1 MHGNYRSCENSCLI
15 VTVNSNV
22 YHEEDKMS
30 TVAVQRSKTYDI
42 VYIAVFAVIMAIC
55 SWISIPAAVPF
66 TLQTFGVFIA
76 AGVLGGKRGTLS
88 VLVFILLG
96 AVGIPVFA
104 NFSGGIGVLAGPTGG
119 YIIGFLFSA
128 LVMWAM
134 EKLPGKKS
142 IMQIVSMVVGLVIC
156 YAFGTAWFMVV
167 YGKANGP
174 VGLVT
179 ALGWC
184 VFPFIIPD
192 FIKIALAYVLSRKL
206 RKYVA

>member
-1 MHGNYRSCENSCLI
+1 MHRNYRSCENSCLT
-15 VTVNSNV
+15 VAVNSNV
-22 YHEEDKMS
+22 YHKEDKMS

-42 VYIAVFAVIMAIC
+42 VYIAVFAVIMTIC

-142 IMQIVSMVVGLVIC
+142 IMQIVSMVVGLVVC